1 MSTAGFNDFDG
12 FSDRRTGRDHIIDD
26 HDVTFNRGSDGISAF
41 AVILDFLTVISKRK
55 IVSEFSHSH
64 GNCSGQGNAF
74 ICRSEDHV
82 ALDTPFFHGLDQSAG
97 VKVRKF

>member
-41 AVILDFLTVISKRK
+41 AVILDFLTVISKGRSYPSSA
-55 IVSEFSHSH
+55 ILMATAR
-64 GNCSGQGNAF
+64 QGNAF